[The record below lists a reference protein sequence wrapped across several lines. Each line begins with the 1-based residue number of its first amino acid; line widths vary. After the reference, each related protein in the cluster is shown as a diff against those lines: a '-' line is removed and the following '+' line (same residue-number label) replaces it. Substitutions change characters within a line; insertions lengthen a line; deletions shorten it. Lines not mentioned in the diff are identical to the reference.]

1 MNKFFEVFNTLKVP
15 EEIGVYLTDTEV
27 TRVSKTSTNSLARV
41 YLSSERLISK
51 QVIYKAEDALKKQIF
66 RMKNMDVRIIDRY
79 RLSKQYTPVK
89 IMEIYYDS
97 ILFELE
103 KYWTLEYNLLK
114 NSQWEFDGEHCLV
127 LTLEDGFLSRTYA
140 DTLADYFK
148 KIFLNRFGFEIDVIY
163 KYAKKEGSHYELENE
178 HKLNLRVA
186 QIEKNMRAA
195 QAAGDGVNEDSSKTA
210 FSKGTSTSSKSEN
223 AASSGTKSNDGVV
236 QENSRQ
242 SSFGDKNRTQFGQK
256 GSQNEYYKK
265 KPSNPDVLYGRDF
278 DEEPM
283 PIEQVDSAL
292 GEIVIAGMIRKVDER
307 EIRNERTILMFD
319 LTDFTDTITVKMFI
333 ANAQL
338 PEVKEYIKKGN
349 FIKVKGVAALDR
361 YDQEI
366 SITSVW
372 GIRKS
377 QDNREVRND
386 LSLHKRVELHC
397 HTKMSDMDG
406 VSSVSDIIKQAIR
419 WGHKGIAITDHG
431 VVQAFTDAYHT
442 MEDLKGKY
450 KKKGEELDFKIIYGV
465 EAYLVDD
472 TRQIVINSMGQN
484 FNDTFVVFD
493 LETTGFSAEVDRI
506 IEIGAVKIK
515 NGEIVDNF
523 SKFVNPKIP
532 IPFRIEKLTGINDS
546 MVMEA
551 EPIEKILPEFLE
563 FCGDAVMVAH
573 NAGFDTS
580 FIINNAERLGIKYDP
595 TIMDTVLLAQFVI
608 PNLHNYK
615 LDTLC
620 KHLAVSLENH
630 HRAVDDAQATAYIY
644 LKMVKMLEERDIFDL
659 DKLNEAGK
667 LDDEA
672 IKKLHQYHCI
682 ILASSEQGRINL
694 YRLISA
700 SHLQYFS
707 RFPKIPKSLVNK
719 YREGLIIGSACEA
732 GELFRA
738 MVNGRSEA
746 EIARIVSFYDYLEV
760 QPIGNNRFMIEKDDY
775 YVKNEED
782 LRDLNRRII
791 ALGEKFSK
799 PVVATCDVHFLN
811 PEDEIYRRII
821 MAGKGFDDAD
831 NQAPLYLHTTEEM
844 LHECDYLGSD
854 KAYEIVVENTNKILN
869 MCEDI
874 IPVRPD
880 KRPPVIENSDQMLRT
895 ICENRALELYGNP
908 LPEIVKER
916 LDRELNSIISNGY
929 SVMYIIAQKLVWK
942 SNDDGYLVGSRGS
955 VGSSFAATMAG
966 ITEVNPLSPH
976 YLCPKCYYNEF
987 DSEDVKKFAGGA
999 GCDMPDK
1006 ICPRCGHK
1014 LNKMGFDIPFE
1025 TFLGFKGNKE
1035 PDIDLNFSNEYQSK
1049 AHSFTEVIFGKGQT
1063 FKAGTIGTVAE
1074 KTAYG
1079 YVFNYFKDK
1088 SEKEGRP
1095 IVKRRCEIERI
1106 AEGCVDIRRTTGQH
1120 PGGIVVLPIG
1130 DEIHSFT
1137 PVQHPAND
1145 CTTSI
1150 VTTHFDYHSIDHN
1163 LLKLDILGHLDPT
1176 MIRMLQDL
1184 TGIDPL
1190 EIPLDSKEVMS
1201 LFKDTSAL
1209 GITPADIGGC
1219 KLGALGIP
1227 EFGTDF
1233 AMQMLID
1240 TKPQYFSDLVRIAGL
1255 SHGTDVWLG
1264 NAQVLLKEGKA
1275 TISTAICT
1283 RDDIMIYLI
1292 QKGIESETAFTIMEK
1307 VRKGKGLTEE
1317 QETIMREHDVPD
1329 WYIWSCKKIK
1339 YMFPK
1344 AHAAA
1349 YVMMAWRVA
1358 YCKVFY
1364 PLAYYCAYF
1373 SIRANAFDYEKMA
1386 MGRDK
1391 LEYFIDD
1398 YKNKKSLGTITNTE
1412 EDELKDM
1419 RIVQEMY
1426 ARGYDFMPIDIYKAK
1441 ARSFQIIDGKIMPS
1455 FKVIDKVGEVA
1466 GEGIEIAARAGEF
1479 LSKDD
1484 LRARAKVGQ
1493 TVIDKLNDLGL
1504 LGSMADS
1511 NQLSL
1516 FDF

>member
-1 MNKFFEVFNTLKVP
+1 MKFFEVFRSLKLP
-15 EEIGVYLTDTEV
+15 EELSVYMADTEV
-27 TRVSKTSTNSLARV
+27 IRVAKTSTNSMAKI
-41 YLSSERLISK
+41 YIESDRLIEK
-51 QVIYKAEDALKKQIF
+51 PVIYKVEDALKKQIF

-79 RLSKQYTPVK
+79 QLSKQYTPKK
-89 IMEIYYDS
+89 IMEIYYNS

-103 KYWTLEYNLLK
+103 KYWMLQYQVLK
-114 NSQWEFDGEHCLV
+114 TSNVEFQGEDCLV
-127 LTLEDGFLSRTYA
+127 LTLEDGFMSRTYA
-140 DTLADYFK
+140 DDLKDYFS
-148 KIFLNRFGFEIDVIY
+148 KIFLNRFHMEIDVIY
-163 KYAKKEGSHYELENE
+163 QYAKKEESHYEKENK
-178 HKLNLRVA
+178 HKLSLRVA
-186 QIEKNMRAA
+186 QIEKNINLA
-195 QAAGDGVNEDSSKTA
+195 QEHEAVEEKRTQSGNVRKNNKNTAVSQKTMA
-210 FSKGTSTSSKSEN
+210 PKQVFHSEN
-223 AASSGTKSNDGVV
+223 AYSN
-236 QENSRQ
+236 QH
-242 SSFGDKNRTQFGQK
+242 
-256 GSQNEYYKK
+256 EYFKK
-265 KPSNPDVLYGRDF
+265 KPANDDVLFGRDF
-278 DEEPM
+278 DGEITA
-283 PIEQVDSAL
+283 IEDIDSAI
-292 GEIVIAGMIRKVDER
+292 GEVIIAGMVRKVDER
-307 EIRNERTILMFD
+307 PIRNEKTILIFD
-319 LTDFTDTITVKMFI
+319 VTNFKDTITVKMFLPDE
-333 ANAQL
+333 QL
-338 PEVKEYIKKGN
+338 PEVKENVKKGA
-349 FIKVKGVAALDR
+349 FLKIKGAATMDK

-366 SITSVW
+366 SITSVR
-372 GIRKS
+372 GIRKHS
-377 QDNREVRND
+377 DTRIERND
-386 LSLHKRVELHC
+386 LALHKRVELHC

-406 VSSVSDIIKQAIR
+406 VSSVSDIIKQAIK

-431 VVQAFTDAYHT
+431 VVQAFTEAYHT
-442 MEDLKGKY
+442 IDKIKGDY
-450 KKKGEELDFKIIYGV
+450 KKKGENLDFKLIYGV

-472 TRQIVINSMGQN
+472 TKAIVTNSRGQRLD
-484 FNDTFVVFD
+484 DTYVVFD
-493 LETTGFSAEVDRI
+493 IETTGFSAEFDHI
-506 IEIGAVKIK
+506 IEIGAVKIAD
-515 NGEIVDNF
+515 GQIVDRF
-523 SKFVNPKIP
+523 SQFINPKIP
-532 IPFRIEKLTGINDS
+532 IPFRIEELTKINDS
-546 MVMEA
+546 MVIN
-551 EPIEKILPEFLE
+551 EPPVEVVLPAFLD
-563 FCGDAVMVAH
+563 FCKDAVVVAH

-580 FIINNAERLGIKYDP
+580 FIMNKASDLGIEWNP
-595 TIMDTVLLAQFVI
+595 TILDTVLLGQFII

-620 KHLAVSLENH
+620 KHLKISLENH
-630 HRAVDDAQATAYIY
+630 HRAVDDAEATAQIY
-644 LKMVKMLEERDIFDL
+644 LKMVEMLYARDINTL
-659 DKLNEAGK
+659 DQLNEQGA
-667 LDDEA
+667 LDEDA
-672 IKKLHQYHCI
+672 IKKLHPYHCI
-682 ILASSEQGRINL
+682 ILASSEMGRINL

-707 RFPKIPKSLVNK
+707 RFPKVPKSLVNK
-719 YREGLIIGSACEA
+719 YREGLIVGSACEA
-732 GELFRA
+732 GELFQA
-738 MVNGRSEA
+738 VLNGRSA
-746 EIARIVSFYDYLEV
+746 ADIVRIANFYDYFEI
-760 QPIGNNRFMIEKDDY
+760 QPLGNNQFMIDKEDC
-775 YVKNEED
+775 YVKDEED
-782 LRDLNRRII
+782 LKNLNKKIVE
-791 ALGEKFSK
+791 LGNRLKK

-811 PEDEIYRRII
+811 PEDEVYRRII
-821 MAGKGFDDAD
+821 MAGKGFSDAD

-844 LHECDYLGSD
+844 LHEFDYLGSE
-854 KAYEIVVENTNKILN
+854 KAYEVVVTNTNKILA

-880 KRPPVIENSDQMLRT
+880 KRPPVIENSDQMLRK
-895 ICENRALELYGNP
+895 ICNDRAHELYGDP
-908 LPEIVKER
+908 LPDIVRER

-976 YLCPKCYYNEF
+976 YLCPQCYYNEF
-987 DSEDVKKFAGGA
+987 DSEEVKQFAGGA

-1006 ICPRCGHK
+1006 NCPRCGHK
-1014 LNKMGFDIPFE
+1014 LNKLGFDIPFE

-1063 FKAGTIGTVAE
+1063 FKAGTIGTVAD
-1074 KTAYG
+1074 KTAFG
-1079 YVFNYFKDK
+1079 YVKRYFEEQ
-1088 SEKEGRP
+1088 SEKKGIP
-1095 IVKRRCEIERI
+1095 VVKRRCEMERI
-1106 AEGCVDIRRTTGQH
+1106 AEGCIDIRRTTGQH

-1130 DEIHSFT
+1130 DEINSFT

-1145 CTTSI
+1145 MTTNI
-1150 VTTHFDYHSIDHN
+1150 ITTHFDYHSIDHN

-1190 EIPLDSKEVMS
+1190 DIPLDSKEVMS
-1201 LFKDTSAL
+1201 LFQSTEAL
-1209 GITPADIGGC
+1209 GIKPEDIGGC

-1233 AMQMLID
+1233 AMQMLMD
-1240 TKPQYFSDLVRIAGL
+1240 TKPKYFSDLVRIAGL

-1264 NAQVLLKEGKA
+1264 NAQTLLKEGKA

-1307 VRKGKGLTEE
+1307 VRKGKGLSEE
-1317 QETIMREHDVPD
+1317 QEQIMRKHDVPD

-1364 PLAYYCAYF
+1364 PLAYYCAYY
-1373 SIRANAFDYEKMA
+1373 SIRANNFDYEKMA
-1386 MGRDK
+1386 MGRER
-1391 LEYFIDD
+1391 LEYFIDL
-1398 YKNKKSLGTITNTE
+1398 YKKKDADGTITSVE
-1412 EDELKDM
+1412 EGLLKDM

-1426 ARGYDFMPIDIYKAK
+1426 ARGFEFIPIDIYKAK

-1466 GEGIEIAARAGEF
+1466 GEGIEIAARDGEF

-1484 LRARAKVGQ
+1484 LRQRAKVGQ
-1493 TVIDKLNDLGL
+1493 TVVDKLSDLGI
-1504 LGSMADS
+1504 LGKMAES

>member
-484 FNDTFVVFD
+484 FNHTFVVFD

-844 LHECDYLGSD
+844 LHEFDYLGSD

>member
-1 MNKFFEVFNTLKVP
+1 MYKFFEVFSTLKLP
-15 EEIGVYLTDTEV
+15 EDIAVYLQDVEV
-27 TRVSKTSTNSLARV
+27 TRVTRTSTNSLARV
-41 YLSSERLISK
+41 YTKSDRLISK
-51 QVIYKAEDALKKQIF
+51 KIIYKTEDALKKQIF

-79 RLSKQYTPVK
+79 CLSKQYTPVK
-89 IMEIYYDS
+89 IMEVYYDS
-97 ILFELE
+97 IMFELE
-103 KYWTLEYNLLK
+103 KYWTLEYNLIK
-114 NSQWEFDGEHCLV
+114 NATWEFIREDCMEI
-127 LTLEDGFLSRTYA
+127 TLEDSFLARTYA
-140 DTLADYFK
+140 ETLADYFR
-148 KIFLNRFGFEIDVIY
+148 KIFLNRFGFEIDVNY
-163 KYAKKEGSHYELENE
+163 KYKEKKESHYGKENE
-178 HKLNLRVA
+178 HKLNLRVK
-186 QIEKNMRAA
+186 QIRENMDAAMSSNNISDTAANGSGEKT
-195 QAAGDGVNEDSSKTA
+195 EKKPSSDKQKNDIRPGQNA
-210 FSKGTSTSSKSEN
+210 SEGHNVQKSSGGFSKKY
-223 AASSGTKSNDGVV
+223 SGND
-236 QENSRQ
+236 Q
-242 SSFGDKNRTQFGQK
+242 
-256 GSQNEYYKK
+256 YYKK
-265 KPSNPDVLYGRDF
+265 RINNNDVLYGRDF
-278 DEEPM
+278 DEEP
-283 PIEQVDSAL
+283 ISIDQIDTAL
-292 GEIVIAGMIRKVDER
+292 GEVVIAGMIRKTDER

-319 LTDFTDTITVKMFI
+319 LTDFTDTITVKMFVR
-333 ANAQL
+333 NEQL
-338 PEVKEYIKKGN
+338 PEVKEFIKKGN
-349 FIKVKGVAALDR
+349 FIKVKGIAALDR

-366 SITSVW
+366 SIANVF

-377 QDNREVRND
+377 TDNRAVRND
-386 LSLHKRVELHC
+386 LALHKRVELHC

-406 VSSVSDIIKQAIR
+406 VSYAKDIIKQAIR
-419 WGHKGIAITDHG
+419 WGHKAIAITDHG
-431 VVQAFTDAYHT
+431 VVQGFTEAFHT
-442 MEDLKGKY
+442 IQAIKSDY
-450 KKKGEELDFKIIYGV
+450 KKKGEKLDFKVIYGV

-472 TRQIVINSMGQN
+472 TKQMVVNPKGQT
-484 FNDTFVVFD
+484 FEDTYVVFD
-493 LETTGFSAEVDRI
+493 LETTGFSAEADQI

-515 NGEIVDNF
+515 NGEIIDKF
-523 SKFVNPKIP
+523 STFVNPKTP

-546 MVMEA
+546 MVMDA
-551 EPIEKILPEFLE
+551 PVIEEILPKFLE
-563 FCGDAVMVAH
+563 FCKEAVVVAH
-573 NAGFDTS
+573 NAAFDTS
-580 FIINNAERLGIKYDP
+580 FISNKAEKLGLTFDP
-595 TIMDTVLLAQFVI
+595 TIIDTVLVAQYVI

-615 LDTLC
+615 LDTLT
-620 KHLAVSLENH
+620 KHLKVILENH
-630 HRAVDDAQATAYIY
+630 HRAVDDALATAYIF
-644 LKMVKMLEERDIFDL
+644 LKLVDMLKERDIFTL
-659 DKLNEAGK
+659 EKLNEVGK
-667 LDDEA
+667 LDVESV
-672 IKKLHQYHCI
+672 KKLHQFHCI
-682 ILASSEQGRINL
+682 ILASNEMGRINL

-700 SHLQYFS
+700 SHLTYFN

-738 MVNGRSEA
+738 LVNGRSPA
-746 EIARIVSFYDYLEV
+746 EIARIVNFYDYLEV
-760 QPIGNNRFMIEKDDY
+760 QPIGNNRFMISDEDY

-782 LRDLNRRII
+782 LRELNRRII
-791 ALGEKFSK
+791 QLGEKFHK

-831 NQAPLYLHTTEEM
+831 DQPPLYLHTTEEM
-844 LHECDYLGSD
+844 LHEFDYLGSD
-854 KAYEIVVENTNKILN
+854 KAYEIVVTNTNKIMN

-874 IPVRPD
+874 DPVRPD
-880 KRPPVIENSDQMLRT
+880 KCPPVIENSDQMLRK
-895 ICENRALELYGNP
+895 ICHDRAHEIYGP
-908 LPEIVKER
+908 ELPEIVSER
-916 LDRELNSIISNGY
+916 LERELNSIISNGY

-976 YLCPKCYYNEF
+976 YLCPNCYYNDF
-987 DSEDVKKFAGGA
+987 YSEDVKKFAGGA

-1006 ICPRCGHK
+1006 ICPKCGHK

-1049 AHSFTEVIFGKGQT
+1049 AHAFTEVIFGKGQT

-1079 YVFNYFKDK
+1079 FVLKYYEEK
-1088 SEKEGRP
+1088 SEKLGKP
-1095 IVKRRCEIERI
+1095 IVKRRSEIERI

-1130 DEIHSFT
+1130 EEIHSFT

-1145 CTTSI
+1145 MTTSI
-1150 VTTHFDYHSIDHN
+1150 TTTHFDYHSIDHN

-1209 GITPADIGGC
+1209 GIKPEDIGGC

-1264 NAQVLLKEGKA
+1264 NAQELLKQGKA

-1292 QKGIESETAFTIMEK
+1292 QKGLDSELAFTIMEK
-1307 VRKGKGLTEE
+1307 VRKGKGLTPEYE
-1317 QETIMREHDVPD
+1317 KEMNEHGVPD

-1391 LEYFIDD
+1391 LEYFMND
-1398 YKNKKSLGTITNTE
+1398 YKNKKAMNTISNTE
-1412 EDELKDM
+1412 EEELKDM

-1426 ARGYDFMPIDIYKAK
+1426 ARGFDFMPIDIYKAR
-1441 ARSFQIIDGKIMPS
+1441 ARTFQIIDGKIMPS
-1455 FKVIDKVGEVA
+1455 FKVIEKVGESA
-1466 GEGIEIAARAGEF
+1466 GECIEIAARQGEF

-1484 LRARAKVGQ
+1484 LRQRAKIGQ
-1493 TVIDKLNDLGL
+1493 TVIDKLTDLGL
-1504 LGSMADS
+1504 LKDMTDS

-1516 FDF
+1516 FDL